1 MCFFSTLTIIYCR
14 HSWNIT
20 FPFRTANFL
29 RQFKTNVLETTLWII
44 KTEISNLVSRA
55 RYWNNLQ
62 ISSEWKD
69 SFIVKIRLPYE
80 YHGMCLIRDMNWL
93 SFARSWVQPRMLVMF
108 THAPVFNP
116 GCWWCSYCS
125 SCYVSLLCFLLCLS
139 SSYFLCCQLLWI
151 VHYWLHLQFSLK
163 LLASLPWWYNV
174 NIRLWTAQQYHLY
187 KQC

>member
-116 GCWWCSYCS
+116 GCWWCSHTLLCSTPDVGDVHIAHRVTFLYCVFCFACLPPIS
-125 SCYVSLLCFLLCLS
+125 CVASCYGLSIIDCTFNFL
-139 SSYFLCCQLLWI
+139 
-151 VHYWLHLQFSLK
+151 
-163 LLASLPWWYNV
+163 
-174 NIRLWTAQQYHLY
+174 
-187 KQC
+187 